1 MQVSLFSFRLVPY
14 GLHCTGRSY
23 CFFLPECNE
32 YCWRVSTD
40 NIGDSLQIYVEN
52 KKEQSNIA
60 ILNAYR
66 ITNC

>member
-1 MQVSLFSFRLVPY
+1 MV
-14 GLHCTGRSY
+14 CTAQEGAIV
-23 CFFLPECNE
+23 FFFPSAMSIVGVCQL
-32 YCWRVSTD
+32 STD

-66 ITNC
+66 ITNR